1 MDRVWVIGN
10 LDLNNPGIGGP
21 EETDREVKE

>member
-10 LDLNNPGIGGP
+10 LDLNGLGRGKP